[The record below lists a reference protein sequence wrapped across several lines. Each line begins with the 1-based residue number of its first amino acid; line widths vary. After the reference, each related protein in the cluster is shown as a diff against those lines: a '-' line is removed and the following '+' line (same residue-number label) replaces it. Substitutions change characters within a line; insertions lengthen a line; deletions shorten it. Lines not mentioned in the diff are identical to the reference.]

1 MSTADALVDIVA
13 EGFQVD
19 VGRIEVGQEVGEG
32 FLTDIASRDEDVPKA
47 FLVCQTSRIQDIFYI
62 SEGFGIGVGDARA
75 VVLLTEA
82 DDLLGREVVVI
93 HLIRRDLRD
102 LVVLTVHATEVT
114 PRAGEGETGGAGM
127 EMIEGFLLD
136 GIDGQRTGLGIDLA
150 DEHTVVVATTTTT
163 ACLAIGDMAMVGTEL
178 ALDSTVVQSLII
190 PTLLH
195 LLILNS

>member
-1 MSTADALVDIVA
+1 M
-13 EGFQVD
+13 
-19 VGRIEVGQEVGEG
+19 
-32 FLTDIASRDEDVPKA
+32 
-47 FLVCQTSRIQDIFYI
+47 
-62 SEGFGIGVGDARA
+62 
-75 VVLLTEA
+75 
-82 DDLLGREVVVI
+82 
-93 HLIRRDLRD
+93 
-102 LVVLTVHATEVT
+102 VLTVQTTEVT
-114 PRAGEGETGGAGM
+114 PCAGQRQTGGARV

-163 ACLAIGDMAMVGTEL
+163 ACLAMGDMAMVGTEL